1 MSNPKFVRDVY
12 KRLNP
17 TIEQWCEFHKER
29 GNIYEHINTV
39 NSCDDEYHWGV
50 RIECCNGYRILLHV
64 YTNKIGY
71 YKFVKELTVQIE
83 GPTVEAVHDNGGGNI
98 IPLTRRGWS
107 NRDVL
112 CFTEGEFD
120 ISDQG
125 WINDIYVFMDRWVT
139 KEQADVEAL

>member
-1 MSNPKFVRDVY
+1 MSNDFVRKVY

-17 TIEQWCEFHKER
+17 TIEQWCEFHKDKD
-29 GNIYEHINTV
+29 NIYEHINTV
-39 NSCDDEYHWGV
+39 NSCDDGYHWGV

-64 YTNKIGY
+64 YTNKIGN

-83 GPTVEAVHDNGGGNI
+83 GPTVESVHDNGGGNI
-98 IPLTRRGWS
+98 IPLTRRGWR
-107 NRDVL
+107 NLDAI

-125 WINDIYVFMDRWVT
+125 WVNDIYVFMDRWVL